1 MTEDLQMVN
10 RYMNK
15 CSSPSKCK
23 SKHRE
28 VVKENAYQT
37 NLELNFSFPKQLHLG
52 GHAPNE
58 NILEKGKMVIWAY
71 LFVKTVLLRCVPFNV
86 FTPGHME
93 KEKN

>member
-1 MTEDLQMVN
+1 
-10 RYMNK
+10 
-15 CSSPSKCK
+15 
-23 SKHRE
+23 
-28 VVKENAYQT
+28 
-37 NLELNFSFPKQLHLG
+37 LHLG